1 MVERARNN
9 GPDAEPEFE
18 LVGAS
23 EPKSGAVV
31 PESEASGTTEPES
44 GYLFDGSNWTFD
56 TMGRTYDAIQDIAL
70 NDLGLDVYPNQ
81 IEIISSEQMLD
92 AYSSIGMPLMYQHWS
107 FGKRFVREAQM
118 YQKGY
123 SGLAYEIVINSN
135 PCISY
140 NMEDSTMAVQAL
152 VMAHAAFGH
161 NHFFKNNY
169 LFRQWTDA
177 DGILDYLE
185 FAKRYIAKCE
195 ERHGVAAV
203 EEVADAAHALMDQG
217 VFRYRRRP
225 RLNLREQAER
235 ERERREYQERTFN
248 DLWRT
253 VPQTGAGAASEQEDG
268 DIEKRKE
275 RLKLPQENL
284 LYFLEKNSPVLEPW
298 QREILR
304 IVRLIGQYY
313 YPQKQTKV
321 MNEGCATFVH
331 FYIMTELYEKGLI
344 PEGAMLEILHTHS
357 NVIFQP
363 EFDDPRYSGINPY
376 ALGLAMMED
385 IKRICTAPTPEDE
398 KWFPEI
404 AGCGDWRGT
413 LKDAWANYRD
423 ESFIQQFLSPH
434 VMRKLRLFV
443 LADDSTDTHFTVSNI
458 HDERGFKNLRRAL
471 ARSYDLGTIEPDIQ
485 VVDVDLRG
493 DRKLRLQHAMRDGV
507 PLAERSRDEVLKHVR
522 RLWGYEVCLVGVDR
536 DSGKSEY
543 DASSDKADEE
553 DD

>member
-1 MVERARNN
+1 VAT
-9 GPDAEPEFE
+9 GDP
-18 LVGAS
+18 
-23 EPKSGAVV
+23 
-31 PESEASGTTEPES
+31 
-44 GYLFDGSNWTFD
+44 
-56 TMGRTYDAIQDIAL
+56 
-70 NDLGLDVYPNQ
+70 
-81 IEIISSEQMLD
+81 
-92 AYSSIGMPLMYQHWS
+92 
-107 FGKRFVREAQM
+107 
-118 YQKGY
+118 
-123 SGLAYEIVINSN
+123 
-135 PCISY
+135 
-140 NMEDSTMAVQAL
+140 
-152 VMAHAAFGH
+152 AH
-161 NHFFKNNY
+161 
-169 LFRQWTDA
+169 R
-177 DGILDYLE
+177 
-185 FAKRYIAKCE
+185 
-195 ERHGVAAV
+195 
-203 EEVADAAHALMDQG
+203 
-217 VFRYRRRP
+217 
-225 RLNLREQAER
+225 
-235 ERERREYQERTFN
+235 
-248 DLWRT
+248 
-253 VPQTGAGAASEQEDG
+253 
-268 DIEKRKE
+268 
-275 RLKLPQENL
+275 
-284 LYFLEKNSPVLEPW
+284 
-298 QREILR
+298 REILR
-304 IVRLIGQYY
+304 IVRNIGQYF

-331 FYIMTELYEKGLI
+331 FYIMTQLYEKGLI
-344 PEGAMLEILHTHS
+344 PEGAMLEVLHTHS

-385 IKRICTAPTPEDE
+385 IKRICTEPTPEDE
-398 KWFPEI
+398 EWFPEI

-443 LADDSTDTHFTVSNI
+443 LADDSTDTHFTVTNI

-471 ARSYDLGTIEPDIQ
+471 ARSYDLGAIEPDIQ